1 MDRALRVEHTEGLGH
16 GGHRGDG
23 FPDAEP
29 PASGD
34 EPPERAARGVV
45 GQERDRATLHRDRV
59 TDREDVVVGPR
70 TGDPQLPA
78 GRRQGIRT
86 RRGARNDDLGR
97 EGPAGGR
104 LAHEPHLSRR
114 SGPKVAHDVV
124 GGSGGPAPG
133 GAACGWVSMAHVYRR
148 RAGCCRSYPQAGATF
163 ATLPGPGTGRR
174 AKLVRMTLAFT
185 RLGFAPDYVDYEAGL
200 EAQRQL
206 HDDVVAGSSPSTV
219 LLLEHAAVYTAG
231 KRTEDHE
238 RPLDGTPVVP
248 VDRGGKLTWHGPG
261 QLVGYPIVRLREP
274 RGIRAY
280 VELLEDVMITVIN
293 EYGVRAEH
301 VDGRSGVW
309 VRADERGGDRKI
321 AAIGISV
328 HDGVTGHGFAINCN
342 NSLDPYAQIIACGI
356 TDAGTTTI
364 SAECGRDVG
373 PRDIVD
379 RITEELSRR
388 QDEFVAAGIPAP
400 EGALA

>member
-1 MDRALRVEHTEGLGH
+1 M
-16 GGHRGDG
+16 
-23 FPDAEP
+23 
-29 PASGD
+29 
-34 EPPERAARGVV
+34 PE
-45 GQERDRATLHRDRV
+45 
-59 TDREDVVVGPR
+59 
-70 TGDPQLPA
+70 
-78 GRRQGIRT
+78 
-86 RRGARNDDLGR
+86 
-97 EGPAGGR
+97 
-104 LAHEPHLSRR
+104 
-114 SGPKVAHDVV
+114 
-124 GGSGGPAPG
+124 
-133 GAACGWVSMAHVYRR
+133 
-148 RAGCCRSYPQAGATF
+148 
-163 ATLPGPGTGRR
+163 
-174 AKLVRMTLAFT
+174 AKLDGMTLAFT
-185 RLGFAPDYVDYEAGL
+185 QLGFAPDYVDYEAGL
-200 EAQRQL
+200 KAQRQL

-231 KRTEDHE
+231 KRTEEHE

-280 VELLEDVMITVIN
+280 VELLEEVMITVIS

-309 VRADERGGDRKI
+309 VPADERGGDRKI

-342 NSLDPYAQIIACGI
+342 NSLEPYAQIIACGI

-364 SAECGRDVG
+364 SAECGRDVS

-388 QDEFVAAGIPAP
+388 QDEFVAAGIAAP